1 MDRAL
6 SETVADRVQELLD
19 KQEIHEVL
27 LRYCR
32 GLDRG
37 DPELVRAA
45 FHPDG
50 IHDHN
55 GNPVPIA
62 DMVEGLKRPTR
73 KVLRSL
79 AHNITNEHVD
89 LQGDTAFSECYFLAC
104 HRVEHEGAEW
114 TWIVG
119 GRYLDRLER
128 RDGAWLIAHRTM
140 LYDWARTD
148 KASEAPAGLT
158 IAHSTDNGVWGR
170 TDREDLSYLFA
181 PGLA

>member
-1 MDRAL
+1 
-6 SETVADRVQELLD
+6 VQELLD
-19 KQEIHEVL
+19 KQEVHDVL

-37 DPELVRAA
+37 DAELVRAA

-50 IHDHN
+50 IHDVN
-55 GNPVPIA
+55 GTAVPIA
-62 DMVEGLKRPTR
+62 EMVEGLKRPTR

-79 AHNITNEHVD
+79 AHYITNERVD

-128 RDGAWLIAHRTM
+128 RGGVWLIAHRAM
-140 LYDWARTD
+140 LQDWARTD
-148 KASEAPAGLT
+148 KASEVPADLT
-158 IAHSTDNGVWGR
+158 IAHSTDAGVWGR
-170 TDREDLSYLFA
+170 TDRQDLSYLFA